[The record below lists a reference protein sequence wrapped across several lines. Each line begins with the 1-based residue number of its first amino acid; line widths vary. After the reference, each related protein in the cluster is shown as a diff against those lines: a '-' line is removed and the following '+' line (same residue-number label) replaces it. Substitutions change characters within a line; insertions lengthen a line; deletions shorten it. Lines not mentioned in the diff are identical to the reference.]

1 MKCENCGKE
10 GFKTYCRVCMAND
23 GKNVEKVLCITCID
37 ENIKDAKE
45 ILNFKEKHNK
55 GEI

>member
-23 GKNVEKVLCITCID
+23 GKNVEKVLCIACID

-55 GEI
+55 GE